1 MIYNFLSWIFI
12 FLLVFLLL
20 CVIAVFLVW
29 LRYFVFFVAFHKIA
43 IQFIWFSVGTQVEF
57 IFPHEMANKFQYK
70 NSGEF
75 FHSFLEHSSTLYG
88 VFFGLTFSN
97 WNKRQMKKDTRAKKE
112 RANFNVSYASLIAI
126 IRIKMNTQQLF
137 SFLPSC
143 LCTCTYTHQIY
154 CACGRIRAD
163 QRQCI

>member
-1 MIYNFLSWIFI
+1 MIYNFLFWIFI

-29 LRYFVFFVAFHKIA
+29 LRYFFFFVVFHEIA

-75 FHSFLEHSSTLYG
+75 FHYLFEYSSTLYEC
-88 VFFGLTFSN
+88 FFGLIFSN
-97 WNKRQMKKDTRAKKE
+97 EINDKWKRHKSKKRAQISMFLML
-112 RANFNVSYASLIAI
+112 RLL
-126 IRIKMNTQQLF
+126 QLF
-137 SFLPSC
+137 ELKWTLSNCFFC
-143 LCTCTYTHQIY
+143 LLVYVLVQCTYTHQMY
-154 CACGRIRAD
+154 CACGRISAD